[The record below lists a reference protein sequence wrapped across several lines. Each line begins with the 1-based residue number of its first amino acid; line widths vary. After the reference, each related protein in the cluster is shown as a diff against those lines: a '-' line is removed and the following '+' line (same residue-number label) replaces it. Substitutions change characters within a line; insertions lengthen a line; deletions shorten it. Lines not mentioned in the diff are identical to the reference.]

1 MKVLVLGLRLVT
13 FSPREWDDW
22 EFFLGEVVVGFP
34 NKSGKRPGD
43 IRVAT
48 GYTLKM
54 VIFLEED
61 IRFGN

>member
-1 MKVLVLGLRLVT
+1 M
-13 FSPREWDDW
+13 
-22 EFFLGEVVVGFP
+22 VGFP
-34 NKSGKRPGD
+34 NKSGKKPGH

-54 VIFLEED
+54 VGFLEEE